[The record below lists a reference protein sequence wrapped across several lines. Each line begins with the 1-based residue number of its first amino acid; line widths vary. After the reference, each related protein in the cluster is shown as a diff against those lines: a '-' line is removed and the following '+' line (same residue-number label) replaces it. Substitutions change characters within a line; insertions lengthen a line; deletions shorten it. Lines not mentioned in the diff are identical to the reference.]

1 MKTID
6 SSPLIEIKCKIGI
19 LRKIAL
25 VISAGFGCIVI
36 YSFIQVL
43 FELDIFKAI
52 KQEWATILIF
62 PFMLALAFGVYFCVR
77 EIIVGNRR
85 KITLYDKHFI
95 IITNK
100 FLFTKTIKLTYGD
113 YGIKIGHNFGLLF
126 HFYNIMFFDI
136 NKQNPKWSDMKIKC
150 VVHLPLFNTKTF
162 DTNMDKFM
170 EMFQTKTEQFLH
182 YKNINNLNNDSIK

>member
-19 LRKIAL
+19 LYKIAL
-25 VISAGFGCIVI
+25 IISAGFGCIVI

>member
-1 MKTID
+1 MQTID
-6 SSPLIEIKCKIGI
+6 SNPLIEIKFKIGT

-25 VISAGFGCIVI
+25 IISAGFGCIVI

-43 FELDIFKAI
+43 FKLDIFKAI
-52 KQEWATILIF
+52 KQEWGTILIF

-85 KITLYDKHFI
+85 KITLYDNYFI

-100 FLFTKTIKLTYGD
+100 FLFTKTIKLNYGD
-113 YGIKIGHNFGLLF
+113 YGIKIAHNFGFLF

-150 VVHLPLFNTKTF
+150 VVHLPLFNTNTF
-162 DTNMDKFM
+162 DANMDNFM